1 MITKEKKELIDS
13 VGIIY
18 SQLKKKA
25 NTLKITKTVFSE
37 KIRMKYYWEHGVNG
51 EKQGEE
57 LFKWSN
63 EEARKIFHPT
73 EEEKKKG

>member
-25 NTLKITKTVFSE
+25 DTLKIAETVFSE
-37 KIRMKYYWEHGVNG
+37 KKSE
-51 EKQGEE
+51 
-57 LFKWSN
+57 
-63 EEARKIFHPT
+63 
-73 EEEKKKG
+73 